1 MTTSRAIAISLS
13 ALSLLA
19 LCACGGGNVTLDNPR
34 TSEGVRIILDGSN
47 VYHLD
52 PGETK
57 QVSMGAGSHKVVIQ
71 GEKSGTIQDTS
82 ITVKEGGIVHSGGTG
97 YVVWRQLY
105 GLQNDRKT
113 LLNEDWAMIDS
124 IKFFGDFKVYPA
136 NVIYLE
142 KNWTIGLEDKLP
154 ESQTLYVTK
163 DYSVESKVFREDEF
177 METYREM
184 SEKSQK
190 QQ

>member
-1 MTTSRAIAISLS
+1 LS

-124 IKFFGDFKVYPA
+124 IKFFGDLKVYPA